1 MKTKMMICAAA
12 IVAVL
17 GTIAAVPAHAQS
29 EDWFNQQSQAGA
41 AQGGT
46 SSKQAMKE
54 AVAYV
59 NKTPL
64 GKEYLRVEKEIAG
77 GTRQKSFY
85 SEKLRHE
92 YEQTIYSV
100 YDTKMAHGGTNQT
113 WRGDNQ
119 SSGAKSA
126 ADKTGGNAHMSDK
139 AKP

>member
-12 IVAVL
+12 IVTVL
-17 GTIAAVPAHAQS
+17 GTIAALPAHAQS

-64 GKEYLRVEKEIAG
+64 GKEHLAVEMSIAR
-77 GTRQKSFY
+77 GTTQKSFY
-85 SEKLRHE
+85 SENLRKA
-92 YEQTIYSV
+92 YEQTINNV
-100 YDTKMAHGGTNQT
+100 YDGKMANSGNWNGAYGS
-113 WRGDNQ
+113 GDNQ
-119 SSGAKSA
+119 TTTTGKDTGNGSGAA
-126 ADKTGGNAHMSDK
+126 TPDYR
-139 AKP
+139 